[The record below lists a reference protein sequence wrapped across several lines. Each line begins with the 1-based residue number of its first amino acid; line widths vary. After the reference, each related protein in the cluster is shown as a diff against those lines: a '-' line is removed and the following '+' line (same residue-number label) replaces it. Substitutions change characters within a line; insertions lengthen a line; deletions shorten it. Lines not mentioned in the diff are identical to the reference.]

1 MTKAPFHIRA
11 LATCCITFC
20 SFGAVVTG
28 APPVAG
34 AQTTDVDSAGDTR
47 PNIVYILADDLGYG
61 DLSCLN
67 ENSKINTPHIDRLAR
82 AGMIFTDAH
91 SGSALCTPTRYG
103 ILTGR
108 YAWRTRLKRGVLWGY
123 SRHLIEPDRM
133 TVASLLSAGG
143 YNTACIGKWHLG
155 MDLPTKDGKAVGE
168 GGLNVDRRGYIA
180 NVDWRGTIE
189 NGPLSI
195 GFDYFYGIS
204 ASLDM
209 HPFIYIQN
217 DRFVGE
223 CTTEKDFLS
232 FDGNNN
238 GPAHEDFEAIDVLP
252 EITRKTVQY
261 IEAQSKDRPF
271 FVYMPLSAPHIPI
284 VPSKEYQGR
293 SSLGAYGDFVI
304 QVDDA
309 VGQVL
314 NALDRKGFAEDT
326 LVVFTADN
334 GCAPY
339 IGVEAMIEKGHYPS
353 YVYRGY
359 KSDIFEGG
367 HRIPFIVRWPTKV
380 DAGTKSDET
389 ICLTD
394 LMATCAS
401 ITGAKLPDNA
411 GEDSYDI
418 LPALLGE
425 PRNQPIRE
433 ATVHHA
439 GDGSFSIRQ
448 GKWKLALCPGSGGWS
463 PPTQAE
469 ARKRNLPPLQLYDLE
484 QDIAEKV
491 NVYQEHPDVVKE
503 LSALLEKYKKEGR
516 SVVGR

>member
-1 MTKAPFHIRA
+1 MSKWRFHIRA
-11 LATCCITFC
+11 LVTCCIALC
-20 SFGAVVTG
+20 SIGAT
-28 APPVAG
+28 AVAE
-34 AQTTDVDSAGDTR
+34 AQTAEADSARDTR

-67 ENSKINTPHIDRLAR
+67 ENSKIPTPHIDRLAQ
-82 AGMIFTDAH
+82 AGRFFTDAH

-108 YAWRTRLKRGVLWGY
+108 YAWRTRMKRGVLWGY
-123 SRHLIEPDRM
+123 SRNLIEPERM
-133 TVASLLSAGG
+133 TVASLLKSRG
-143 YNTACIGKWHLG
+143 YNTASIGKWHLG
-155 MDLPTKDGKAVGE
+155 MDVPTKDGKPVGSE
-168 GGLNVDRRGYIA
+168 GEYVDRRGYIA
-180 NVDWRGTIE
+180 DVDWQGTIQ
-189 NGPLSI
+189 NGPLAL
-195 GFDYFYGIS
+195 GFDYFFGIS

-223 CTTEKDFLS
+223 CTTEKDFLT
-232 FDGNNN
+232 FNGNNN

-252 EITRKTVQY
+252 EITRKTVEY
-261 IEAQSKDRPF
+261 IETQSKDKPF
-271 FVYMPLSAPHIPI
+271 FVYMPLTAPHIP
-284 VPSKEYQGR
+284 VLPSKEFQGR

-304 QVDDA
+304 QVDDT

-314 NALDRKGFAEDT
+314 DALDRKGFTNDT

-367 HRIPFIVRWPTKV
+367 HRIPFIVRWPGRV
-380 DAGTKSDET
+380 EEGTQSDET

-394 LMATCAS
+394 LLATSAS
-401 ITGAKLPDNA
+401 IVGAELPEDA

-418 LPALLGE
+418 LPAILGE
-425 PRNQPIRE
+425 RLSGPIRE

-448 GKWKLALCPGSGGWS
+448 GKWKLELCPGSGGWS
-463 PPTQAE
+463 SPTQAE
-469 ARKRNLPPLQLYDLE
+469 AREAGLPPIQLYDLE
-484 QDIAEKV
+484 KDIAEKV
-491 NVYQEHPDVVKE
+491 NVYKEFPDTVAE
-503 LSALLEKYKKEGR
+503 LTALLEKYKKDGR
-516 SVVGR
+516 SAPPR